1 MKQRHAPKYRKC
13 LHLDRRRLCICIPA
27 TPCTLGRIGSA
38 CIKGPPTT
46 AVDTSDLITVGA
58 TAAGAAMWKGYRAY
72 EDNRPR
78 PYSFG
83 YVAQAIGGSSS
94 RQEVGDGNGAVQGV
108 YTLNTPEGGQRKVKY
123 TADAAGFRAVV
134 DTNEPGTQSESP
146 ADVALRSSSPPAYL
160 LAAKYGPSGSS
171 YGFAR
176 PRAVYG
182 GAGAL
187 YGGGAAGYGAAGLY
201 GGLGGRGV
209 GVYTGGAGV
218 GLLGKHAGW
227 H

>member
-1 MKQRHAPKYRKC
+1 MANAGNIRGGYGRA
-13 LHLDRRRLCICIPA
+13 A
-27 TPCTLGRIGSA
+27 FGGLG
-38 CIKGPPTT
+38 
-46 AVDTSDLITVGA
+46 AVGVGFGGGRGYL
-58 TAAGAAMWKGYRAY
+58 AGGGGGYYGGGYRAY

-78 PYSFG
+78 PYNFG
-83 YVAQAIGGSSS
+83 YVAQAVGGSSS

-108 YTLNTPEGGQRKVKY
+108 YTITTAEGGQRKVKY

-160 LAAKYGPSGSS
+160 LAAKYGPTGSS
-171 YGFAR
+171 YAGVR

-182 GAGAL
+182 G
-187 YGGGAAGYGAAGLY
+187 GGAAAYGASGLY

-209 GVYTGGAGV
+209 GAYAGGAGV
-218 GLLGKHAGW
+218 GLHGKHGGW

>member
-1 MKQRHAPKYRKC
+1 MWKA
-13 LHLDRRRLCICIPA
+13 LISSVLFF
-27 TPCTLGRIGSA
+27 
-38 CIKGPPTT
+38 
-46 AVDTSDLITVGA
+46 AVMANAGNLPGGYG
-58 TAAGAAMWKGYRAY
+58 GAAFGGLGAVGVGFGGGYAGRGYLAGGGGGYYGGGYRAY
-72 EDNRPR
+72 EDNRPK

-83 YVAQAIGGSSS
+83 YVAQAVGGSSS

-108 YTLNTPEGGQRKVKY
+108 YTITTAEGGQRKVKY

-171 YGFAR
+171 NAGVR

-209 GVYTGGAGV
+209 GVYAGGAGG
-218 GLLGKHAGW
+218 GLLGKHGGW

>member
-1 MKQRHAPKYRKC
+1 MKQRHPPKYRKW
-13 LHLDRRRLCICIPA
+13 LQLDHPRLCICIPA
-27 TPCTLGRIGSA
+27 TPCTFGRIGSA
-38 CIKGPPTT
+38 GIKGPPTT
-46 AVDTSDLITVGA
+46 TMDTSDLITVGA

-201 GGLGGRGV
+201 GGLGGRGA

-218 GLLGKHAGW
+218 RLLGKHAGW

>member
-1 MKQRHAPKYRKC
+1 MYLVQ
-13 LHLDRRRLCICIPA
+13 
-27 TPCTLGRIGSA
+27 
-38 CIKGPPTT
+38 
-46 AVDTSDLITVGA
+46 
-58 TAAGAAMWKGYRAY
+58 GYRAY

-123 TADAAGFRAVV
+123 TADGAGFRAVV

-146 ADVALRSSSPPAYL
+146 ADVALRSSSPPSYL

>member
-1 MKQRHAPKYRKC
+1 
-13 LHLDRRRLCICIPA
+13 
-27 TPCTLGRIGSA
+27 
-38 CIKGPPTT
+38 
-46 AVDTSDLITVGA
+46 
-58 TAAGAAMWKGYRAY
+58 MWKGYRAY

-123 TADAAGFRAVV
+123 TADAGGFRAVV

-218 GLLGKHAGW
+218 GLLGKHGGW